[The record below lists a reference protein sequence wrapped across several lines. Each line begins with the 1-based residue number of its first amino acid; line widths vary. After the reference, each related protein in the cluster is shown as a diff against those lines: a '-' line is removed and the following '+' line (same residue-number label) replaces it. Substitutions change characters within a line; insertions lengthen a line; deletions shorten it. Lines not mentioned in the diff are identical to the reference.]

1 MKGIDKLHYIDSAG
15 LGIYGD
21 SRDAGAEGDRANYL
35 RLSGGRGRVASEQG
49 SSDPGRQK
57 NRRSRGFLTPLL
69 SEAQHPLAIVLGAE
83 V

>member
-1 MKGIDKLHYIDSAG
+1 MKGIDKLRYIDSAG

-49 SSDPGRQK
+49 SSDPGRQEK
-57 NRRSRGFLTPLL
+57 QAEQGL
-69 SEAQHPLAIVLGAE
+69 SHPTSI
-83 V
+83 